1 MRRLAPAL
9 LILPLL
15 AACGPRQAPTTHPN
29 GGGGASGHRPGKVI
43 ERGIASW
50 YGPGFHGKQT
60 ANGETFDTGELTAAH
75 KKLPFNTRVQVT
87 NLDNG
92 RSVVV
97 RINDRGPFIRGRII
111 DLSRA
116 AAEAVEMIGPG
127 TARVELR
134 LLGSAGRR
142 VPPPEG
148 RIDPVTDP
156 VTIQLAVQVGAFA
169 DRVRAEALALKLEG
183 VYGPTRIVTDADL
196 HRVLVG
202 TFGDRGKAE
211 ETLRRLRR
219 DGLEGVV
226 VQP

>member
-134 LLGSAGRR
+134 LLDSAGR
-142 VPPPEG
+142 PAALPE
-148 RIDPVTDP
+148 ILT
-156 VTIQLAVQVGAFA
+156 VQVGAFA

-202 TFGDRGKAE
+202 TFGDRSKAE